1 VLIYRC
7 TPQIQ
12 IVCTYGDGG
21 GEKET
26 ERRGERAR
34 REMERWRDGGGRGE
48 GGSRR
53 GVARKQARHET
64 LSMAAQRWFGEV
76 MKMTVMRA
84 MGRTAWKLTCS

>member
-1 VLIYRC
+1 ME
-7 TPQIQ
+7 TE
-12 IVCTYGDGG
+12 G

-64 LSMAAQRWFGEV
+64 LSMAARRWFGEV